1 MDKLP
6 QNFLQIMVVMDINVH
21 ALKHNVTDI
30 IASVIVQ
37 AFIVLTAIAKIAIIN
52 FLKIMYQIDI
62 QLKKRLNQNMNQLRV
77 LVLKAVVIKII
88 VNVLKQDKNALRFVD
103 VLAARIMTKFRVK
116 NIILII
122 NVIQRIVF
130 IL

>member
-37 AFIVLTAIAKIAIIN
+37 AFIVLTAIAKIARIN
-52 FLKIMYQIDI
+52 FLKIMYKIDI

-77 LVLKAVVIKII
+77 LVLKAVAIKNTVNVIKME
-88 VNVLKQDKNALRFVD
+88 LNAILLVD
-103 VLAARIMTKFRVK
+103 VLDARTQKT
-116 NIILII
+116 L
-122 NVIQRIVF
+122 
-130 IL
+130 